1 MDLPDAS
8 GCLAGCD
15 CILAPAAAPDEARA
29 AAAACPVWVHA
40 YDVGHAHIVQGLDE
54 PLRDLLGA
62 GGVLFCAV
70 EVGGAEWAYGGSRKD
85 GSGVYACPPKK
96 NPFHTYRTSVCV
108 GDCALA
114 RAEVRAVL
122 ARLRGEWRGPDYD
135 VRRRDCVAFADAL
148 CAALGV
154 GEVPD
159 LVRARDPALT
169 GDGAGADAPPLEDA
183 HREEVNALHTL
194 EDRTANALCMDVIER
209 DTQHFLDA
217 LDGPPPPPPEGE
229 QKDKY
234 ADT

>member
-96 NPFHTYRTSVCV
+96 NKTPKASQGRIRRAMIAPAPRASIPSTAGSVDQGLSSPDDTRTPS
-108 GDCALA
+108 
-114 RAEVRAVL
+114 
-122 ARLRGEWRGPDYD
+122 W
-135 VRRRDCVAFADAL
+135 
-148 CAALGV
+148 
-154 GEVPD
+154 
-159 LVRARDPALT
+159 
-169 GDGAGADAPPLEDA
+169 
-183 HREEVNALHTL
+183 
-194 EDRTANALCMDVIER
+194 
-209 DTQHFLDA
+209 
-217 LDGPPPPPPEGE
+217 
-229 QKDKY
+229 
-234 ADT
+234 